1 MSKNSKQFLKMNVQ
15 EVRTLED
22 YKVGDMGEV
31 PPEVSIENMVVN
43 KVEDY
48 VVCVRFSE
56 TDYTATDAMRDYLR
70 KIAELKY

>member
-15 EVRTLED
+15 EVRALED

-31 PPEVSIENMVVN
+31 SSEVSIENMVVN

-48 VVCVRFSE
+48 VVYVRFSE